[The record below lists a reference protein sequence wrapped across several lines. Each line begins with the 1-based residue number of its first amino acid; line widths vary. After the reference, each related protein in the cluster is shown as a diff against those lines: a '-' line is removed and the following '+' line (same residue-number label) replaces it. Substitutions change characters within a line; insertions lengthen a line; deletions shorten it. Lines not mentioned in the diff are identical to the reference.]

1 MIANQRGLCQN
12 KSQHFCKQVVFFFSF
27 QNVECIRVLM
37 GVNVLY
43 QYWYLLYISIQNCT
57 EFLMTTVK
65 EDLFRVSVA
74 KIKLLQ
80 KFIALIN

>member
-1 MIANQRGLCQN
+1 
-12 KSQHFCKQVVFFFSF
+12 
-27 QNVECIRVLM
+27 M

-80 KFIALIN
+80 NFIALIN